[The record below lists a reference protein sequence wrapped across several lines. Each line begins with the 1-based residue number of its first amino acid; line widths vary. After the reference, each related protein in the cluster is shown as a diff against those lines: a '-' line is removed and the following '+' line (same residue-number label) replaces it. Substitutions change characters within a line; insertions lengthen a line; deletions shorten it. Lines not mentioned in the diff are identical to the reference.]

1 MVLQSPSLK
10 SMSPKSSVNL
20 RTPPV
25 PSPLATDLS
34 TKLNLPSFSPSTV
47 QQRTSVTPVH
57 VQSVET
63 SRTQEKPNLI
73 NFSLNPLQDS
83 KLNLQQKESVLSVA
97 SSKSSPLPQL
107 PPNDDASSD
116 LVQSI
121 EAPPTTSQHTSLD
134 GSHSIVEEKGP
145 GEGGGRENGD
155 ENDVSGQI
163 AEESPPPKSSNPSHS
178 LTSDGST
185 TPEPSP
191 SSQQPTSG
199 SQHTDTP
206 STANFSHTQDTTPSL
221 QSSTSVA
228 SSSRRVAFSVEGVSP
243 SMSAQ
248 LGLFSPG
255 SLQQHSGLSFQTPP
269 SSSSYQ
275 LMSEL
280 PPTPF
285 QDANFDLD
293 SSSESEHEEE
303 NHRQLSREG
312 GDSFDSS
319 YFRRLQKRVVPLI
332 SQEDI
337 EASSLNYHEL
347 EGVISQADVEE
358 EPQPKLVDI
367 DQSPSFPTDLQPPM
381 RSHHHGVLDSA
392 NSLKVDDLLGFDSP
406 DAPQVPQQSPLLK
419 TYQSPQVG
427 LLVDIRTPGSNL
439 SGKPLLTSTVQGHQV
454 SATSQEQRGHVSSP
468 TSDIL
473 LPYLPSR
480 SGTESGALTLSSVD
494 SQRTWSSLMNTS
506 KPSSC
511 AHCSQGIDHCIL
523 VLCILQIPV
532 PHS

>member
-1 MVLQSPSLK
+1 MHHFLNLFLGSANSSVVLQSPSLK
-10 SMSPKSSVNL
+10 SVSPKSSVNL
-20 RTPPV
+20 RTPSV

-34 TKLNLPSFSPSTV
+34 AKLNLPSLSPFISNTTV

-73 NFSLNPLQDS
+73 NFSLSPLRDS
-83 KLNLQQKESVLSVA
+83 KLNLQQKEESVLNV
-97 SSKSSPLPQL
+97 SSNKSSP
-107 PPNDDASSD
+107 PPRNNSSSD
-116 LVQSI
+116 LEQSI

-134 GSHSIVEEKGP
+134 ESHSIAEEKGP
-145 GEGGGRENGD
+145 GGDGGRENGD
-155 ENDVSGQI
+155 ENNVSGQI
-163 AEESPPPKSSNPSHS
+163 AKESPPPKSSNASHS

-206 STANFSHTQDTTPSL
+206 STANSSHTQDTTPSL

-255 SLQQHSGLSFQTPP
+255 SLQQHTGLSFQTPP

-480 SGTESGALTLSSVD
+480 SGTESGALTSSSVD

-511 AHCSQGIDHCIL
+511 AHCS
-523 VLCILQIPV
+523 
-532 PHS
+532 

>member
-1 MVLQSPSLK
+1 MLNVSSNKSL
-10 SMSPKSSVNL
+10 
-20 RTPPV
+20 
-25 PSPLATDLS
+25 
-34 TKLNLPSFSPSTV
+34 
-47 QQRTSVTPVH
+47 
-57 VQSVET
+57 
-63 SRTQEKPNLI
+63 
-73 NFSLNPLQDS
+73 
-83 KLNLQQKESVLSVA
+83 
-97 SSKSSPLPQL
+97 PLPQL
-107 PPNDDASSD
+107 PPNDDSSSD
-116 LVQSI
+116 LEQSI
-121 EAPPTTSQHTSLD
+121 EAPPTTSQHTSL
-134 GSHSIVEEKGP
+134 GESHSIVEEKGP
-145 GEGGGRENGD
+145 GEDGGRENGD
-155 ENDVSGQI
+155 ENNVSGQI

-191 SSQQPTSG
+191 LSRQPTSEELG

-206 STANFSHTQDTTPSL
+206 LTINSSHTQGTTPSL

-228 SSSRRVAFSVEGVSP
+228 SLSRKIAFSVKGVSP
-243 SMSAQ
+243 PISAQ

-255 SLQQHSGLSFQTPP
+255 SLQQAGLSFQTPP

-293 SSSESEHEEE
+293 DSSSESEHEEE
-303 NHRQLSREG
+303 EDHQQLSHEG
-312 GDSFDSS
+312 GNSFDSS
-319 YFRRLQKRVVPLI
+319 YFCRLQKRVVPLI

-347 EGVISQADVEE
+347 EGVISRADVEE

-367 DQSPSFPTDLQPPM
+367 DQSPSLPTDLQPSM
-381 RSHHHGVLDSA
+381 RSHHRGVLDSA
-392 NSLKVDDLLGFDSP
+392 NSLKVDDLLGLDSP
-406 DAPQVPQQSPLLK
+406 DAPQVLQQSPLLK

-480 SGTESGALTLSSVD
+480 SGTESGALTSSSVD

-511 AHCSQGIDHCIL
+511 AHCS
-523 VLCILQIPV
+523 
-532 PHS
+532 